1 MSTGAKAEIN
11 IDGKTFDATRAAKD
25 STMKGSASRFTY
37 DMAADHVY
45 KLLLKEDLDDDDAII
60 VFHFVMCS
68 MIIDVN

>member
-45 KLLLKEDLDDDDAII
+45 KLLLKTIAILDILDPNLTK
-60 VFHFVMCS
+60 HFYPTR
-68 MIIDVN
+68 